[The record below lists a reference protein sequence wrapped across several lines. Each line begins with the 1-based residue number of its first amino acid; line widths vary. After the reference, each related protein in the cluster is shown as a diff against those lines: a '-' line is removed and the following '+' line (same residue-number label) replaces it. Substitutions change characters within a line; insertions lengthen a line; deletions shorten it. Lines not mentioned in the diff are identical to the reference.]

1 MPENNRKSMF
11 ADNVVGEVVDT
22 ATGQTRVLRSKP
34 APNREVALQDSE
46 RATAGSVPTDAG
58 GSAEPPARD
67 RLEAVLADEPLPS
80 YMDGAAESEK
90 AVYSAAKRIKA
101 ERDELRAELE
111 QAIDGWNDEKQLRKT
126 LCNEAGDREDAL
138 RAELDRIRHERDDA
152 RNQIKT
158 AGVAAESRII
168 SIIERE
174 RERIADMCLEDRTLV
189 DGALGLLVF
198 AIQEDATNE

>member
-101 ERDELRAELE
+101 ERDELRAEIE
-111 QAIDGWNDEKQLRKT
+111 RSRDERQQKQDEWIRLGMST
-126 LCNEAGDREDAL
+126 E
-138 RAELDRIRHERDDA
+138 RA
-152 RNQIKT
+152 
-158 AGVAAESRII
+158 RII
-168 SIIERE
+168 SSFNEWV
-174 RERIADMCLEDRTLV
+174 RTLPRIEGGFGPDPPSRV
-189 DGALGLLVF
+189 HRRDSG
-198 AIQEDATNE
+198 